1 MFSLISNQFTFAGM
15 LRVPSGDLTVNCKLI
30 PKLFVTIYF
39 FKVVKKTPAKYF
51 CLLNVFVYIVN
62 CNSTLE
68 SVVGKIDNTAIRKK
82 VFLPFVFFIL
92 IRSRSNLEK
101 KSGFF

>member
-1 MFSLISNQFTFAGM
+1 MS
-15 LRVPSGDLTVNCKLI
+15 
-30 PKLFVTIYF
+30 
-39 FKVVKKTPAKYF
+39 VV
-51 CLLNVFVYIVN
+51 VYIVN

>member
-1 MFSLISNQFTFAGM
+1 MS
-15 LRVPSGDLTVNCKLI
+15 
-30 PKLFVTIYF
+30 
-39 FKVVKKTPAKYF
+39 
-51 CLLNVFVYIVN
+51 VFVYIVN

-92 IRSRSNLEK
+92 IRSRSNLEVRLFLNSVRNNFLPVK
-101 KSGFF
+101 ANIHNI